1 MILNNLRLALRA
13 IVDPFFYINFV
24 KVTAYKVL
32 IYALRMYRF
41 NNQVKK
47 RFPQL
52 VNRSDLTIQRPEN
65 CEIDPSVYFGKDIK
79 LVFSPLSDS
88 KDDLLII
95 KRGAYLCDRVEL
107 AVERQSV
114 LTIGE
119 HTSIRENSRIAG
131 NVTIGNFCG
140 IAQNVYIG
148 AGAHIFSSEPWLY
161 IRDQDSIFSNKNDGA
176 FVEVH
181 DDVFIGANVFV
192 ESNVVIGKG
201 AIIGANAVIRN
212 DVYPYSVIGTNGKTI
227 AYRLNFHPPAR
238 LHFLED
244 MSLPYL
250 YFGIRCDMG
259 NALID
264 REFGGLGFNS
274 DSATL
279 VMNLDGAS
287 SFRLC
292 LRTRLPNFLITNLS
306 VKVNEFSQEEL
317 NFEQSQDVILLNFD
331 LNSEDILIGNKI
343 FQKWDKIEIKM
354 DGLSN
359 LMFVEAEAFPKLKGI

>member
-1 MILNNLRLALRA
+1 MNSNNLRLAIRA
-13 IVDPFFYINFV
+13 LLDPFFYINLG
-24 KVTAYKVL
+24 KVATYSL
-32 IYALRMYRF
+32 IIYTLRMYRF
-41 NNQVKK
+41 NNGVRKK
-47 RFPQL
+47 FPQL
-52 VNRSDLTIQRPEN
+52 VNRTDLIIQRPEN

-79 LVFSPLSDS
+79 LVFSPLSES
-88 KDDLLII
+88 KNDLLII
-95 KRGAYLCDRVEL
+95 KRGVYLCDRVEL

-131 NVTIGNFCG
+131 NVKIGNFCG

-148 AGAHIFSSEPWLY
+148 AGVHIFSSEPWLY
-161 IRDQDSIFSNKNDGA
+161 IRDQDSIFFSKNDGA

-212 DVYPYSVIGTNGKTI
+212 DVYPYSVIGSNGKSI
-227 AYRLNFHPPAR
+227 ANRLNFYPPTR

-250 YFGIRCDMG
+250 YSGVRCDMG
-259 NALID
+259 NAMID

-279 VMNLDGAS
+279 VMNLEGAS
-287 SFRLC
+287 SFRLR
-292 LRTRLPNFLITNLS
+292 LRTRQPNFLITNITIE
-306 VKVNEFSQEEL
+306 VNEFNQEEL
-317 NFEQSQDVILLNFD
+317 KVEQSQDVILINFD
-331 LNSEDILIGNKI
+331 LNSKDILIGNKI

-354 DGLSN
+354 NCLSK
-359 LMFVEAEAFPKLKGI
+359 LMFVEAEVLPK